1 MCRIFA
7 CRNGAAEEMPSLWQ
21 GLAWA
26 CPSLAQKERAV
37 VAFTGSGGKTT
48 WIYRLAEELRRQGKR
63 VAVAT
68 TTHMYE
74 PPPEVLADDAE
85 TAKSLL
91 EGRGFAVVG
100 RRDGRGKIGSG
111 GDALFAVCRA
121 LADVVLVE
129 ADGARRQPLKCFG
142 LYEPVIPPYTDC
154 IVHVAGWSALG
165 CPLDEVCFRWER
177 SGRDRR
183 QVVTDDVFVAV
194 VSSCLAA
201 LRRNWKV
208 PVIPVFNQ
216 ADEEAVRLRG
226 QGLLRRMA
234 EPIGLTTF
242 FDIEEREDI
251 RCILL

>member
-21 GLAWA
+21 GLACA
-26 CPSLAQKERAV
+26 CLSLAQKKRAV

-63 VAVAT
+63 VAIMT

-100 RRDGRGKIGSG
+100 RRDDRGKIGYG
-111 GDALFAVCRA
+111 GDALFAACRA

-129 ADGARRQPLKCFG
+129 ADG
-142 LYEPVIPPYTDC
+142 
-154 IVHVAGWSALG
+154 S
-165 CPLDEVCFRWER
+165 
-177 SGRDRR
+177 RR
-183 QVVTDDVFVAV
+183 QVVTDDVFAAV
-194 VSSCLAA
+194 VGSCLAA
-201 LRRNWKV
+201 LRRSWKV
-208 PVIPVFNQ
+208 PVIPGFNQ
-216 ADEEAVRLRG
+216 ADGEAVRLRG
-226 QGLLRRMA
+226 QDLLRRMA

-251 RCILL
+251 RCTSL

>member
-7 CRNGAAEEMPSLWQ
+7 FRNGAAEELSSLWQ
-21 GLAWA
+21 GLVCS
-26 CPSLAQKERAV
+26 CPLLARKERAV

-74 PPPEVLADDAE
+74 PPPKVLADDAE

-100 RRDGRGKIGSG
+100 CRDGRGKIGHG

-129 ADGARRQPLKCFG
+129 ADGSRRQPLKCFG
-142 LYEPVIPPYTDC
+142 LHEPVIPPRTDC
-154 IVHVAGWSALG
+154 IVHVAGLSALG
-165 CPLDEVCFRWER
+165 RPLDEVCFRWER
-177 SGRDRR
+177 SGWERR

-194 VSSCLAA
+194 VGSCLAA
-201 LRRNWKV
+201 LRRSWSV

-216 ADEEAVRLRG
+216 ADEEAAWLGGQDLLCRL
-226 QGLLRRMA
+226 A
-234 EPIGLTTF
+234 DPIGLTTF
-242 FDIEEREDI
+242 FDKEEREGI
-251 RCILL
+251 R

>member
-26 CPSLAQKERAV
+26 CPALAQKERAV

-74 PPPEVLADDAE
+74 PPPSLLADDAE

-91 EGRGFAVVG
+91 EGQGFAVVG
-100 RRDGRGKIGSG
+100 RRDGRGKIGYG
-111 GDALFAVCRA
+111 GDALFAACRA
-121 LADVVLVE
+121 LADIVLVE
-129 ADGARRQPLKCFG
+129 ADGSRRQPLKCFG
-142 LYEPVIPPYTDC
+142 PHEPVIPPDADC
-154 IVHVAGWSALG
+154 IVHVAGLFALG
-165 CPLDEVCFRWER
+165 RPLDEVCFRWER
-177 SGRDRR
+177 SRWARR
-183 QVVTDDVFVAV
+183 QVVTDDVFAAV
-194 VSSCLAA
+194 VGSCLAA
-201 LRRNWKV
+201 LRRSWSV

-216 ADEEAVRLRG
+216 ADEEAAWLEGQDLLCRL
-226 QGLLRRMA
+226 A

-242 FDIEEREDI
+242 FDIEERGDI
-251 RCILL
+251 RCISH